1 MSVASEPHAVPGPPR
16 VIRLRPPRV
25 SAGLL
30 VAIGVVH
37 AMQEI
42 AGGAGDLAVQIAFGA
57 NFGPLVAAGDVWR
70 LVTSIFLHAN
80 LLHLA
85 LNGWALWVLGRN
97 LEAFYGHWRFLA
109 LFLLSGVGGA
119 AASAGL
125 SGAISVGA
133 SGGIFGLLGASV
145 VFAFRWRKLLPVRVT
160 RVMGTA
166 LLPWVLL
173 NLALGV
179 FVPRIDM
186 AAHLGGLV
194 AGALLALAI
203 VPDTMREARGMA
215 APPPRALAA
224 LCISLLVTSFA
235 PAGRSLFALRGPGGA
250 VLDPR
255 VGAAL
260 SDMGRRD
267 ALANLDDALERDPRD
282 AELLR
287 TRGDVH
293 AAGGAWE
300 EAIADYRASLEQAPD
315 DAAALNNLAWLL
327 LEEAPAPFRDRA
339 EAERLATRAAD
350 LAPDD
355 PYVLGTLGAARL
367 RRGDAAGAV
376 ALLERAL
383 ATPRPPQDSATDR
396 YLLAIAHVA
405 AGRPDEA
412 LAAYRHGRRED
423 AANRYRAEA
432 ESALADAGVPVPGAP
447 DSQAAPAP

>member
-1 MSVASEPHAVPGPPR
+1 MSDAPEPHVAPGPPR
-16 VIRLRPPRV
+16 LIRLRPPRV
-25 SAGLL
+25 TAGTL
-30 VAIGVVH
+30 VAMGVVH

-42 AGGAGDLAVQIAFGA
+42 AGGAGDLAVQVSFGA
-57 NFGPLVAAGDVWR
+57 NFGPLVADGDVWR

-109 LFLLSGVGGA
+109 LFLLSGLGGA
-119 AASAGL
+119 AASAAL

-166 LLPWVLL
+166 LLPWVAL

-203 VPDTMREARGMA
+203 VPDTMREARGI
-215 APPPRALAA
+215 APPPPRVLAA
-224 LCISLLVTSFA
+224 LCVSLLVTSFA
-235 PAGRSLFALRGPGGA
+235 SAGRNLFAQRGPGGA

-260 SDMGRRD
+260 ADMGRRD
-267 ALANLDDALERDPRD
+267 ALATLDDALERDPRD

-293 AAGGAWE
+293 AAGGAWN

-315 DAAALNNLAWLL
+315 AAATLNNLAWLL
-327 LEEAPAPFRDRA
+327 LEEAPDPLRDAA
-339 EAERLATRAAD
+339 EAERLAERAAGRE
-350 LAPDD
+350 PDD
-355 PYVLGTLGAARL
+355 PYVIGTLGAAKL
-367 RRGDAAGAV
+367 RRGDAAAAV
-376 ALLERAL
+376 PLLERAV
-383 ATPRPPQDSATDR
+383 AASRPPQDSATDR
-396 YLLAIAHVA
+396 YLLAIAYA
-405 AGRPDEA
+405 ATGRGDDA
-412 LAAYRHGRRED
+412 LAAYRQGRRE
-423 AANRYRAEA
+423 AAESRYRAEA
-432 ESALADAGVPVPGAP
+432 ESALAAAGVAIPGAP
-447 DSQAAPAP
+447 DSQAAPAR